1 MGPAAQIVARKKLGK
16 FLAEPPKRQSQIPS
30 TPATQNQRLLLP
42 ASPAPQRP
50 VQVNG
55 VYNHQMPNTSL
66 RDVPGSSNVTYTN
79 KGVNV
84 HGHASTGS
92 GKITCPLNGG
102 LNFLKTSRE
111 GLVYERRDHSD
122 HLRGKMNINAINER
136 DGKNAM
142 QTEMDAA
149 NAGINLNIFKGKE
162 MAGNTGMNLDILK
175 GKQIINNGNM
185 NLKGNVS
192 QNINAH
198 PHHQNQNNRF
208 YLAAHF
214 RVIRF
219 EDSVSPG
226 TSKTPRVGYKAIDMM
241 AKTSYKKL
249 GKQVIQSAQ
258 THDDNH
264 KKLLNFMSRSNNYL
278 KSTFV
283 PSQTALASQVLL
295 ASHALLST
303 QSFSPPPP
311 KHVEFPSVLN
321 LASVSPLTLN
331 SAAKTGQ
338 PLDLSRPGTWGPR
351 AVDNIPKLQMQTKDD
366 RPVNRGASLRQEIIK
381 PLSSAMQGMSLYPA
395 NFVQER
401 AIKQYPRGNQRQS
414 LMDNQQPDLA
424 LQL

>member
-162 MAGNTGMNLDILK
+162 MAGK
-175 GKQIINNGNM
+175 K
-185 NLKGNVS
+185 
-192 QNINAH
+192 
-198 PHHQNQNNRF
+198 
-208 YLAAHF
+208 
-214 RVIRF
+214 
-219 EDSVSPG
+219 
-226 TSKTPRVGYKAIDMM
+226 SKK
-241 AKTSYKKL
+241 
-249 GKQVIQSAQ
+249 
-258 THDDNH
+258 
-264 KKLLNFMSRSNNYL
+264 YL
-278 KSTFV
+278 KSAFCLRKKR
-283 PSQTALASQVLL
+283 SLL
-295 ASHALLST
+295 DSTEKAGIFLL
-303 QSFSPPPP
+303 
-311 KHVEFPSVLN
+311 
-321 LASVSPLTLN
+321 
-331 SAAKTGQ
+331 
-338 PLDLSRPGTWGPR
+338 
-351 AVDNIPKLQMQTKDD
+351 
-366 RPVNRGASLRQEIIK
+366 
-381 PLSSAMQGMSLYPA
+381 LYR
-395 NFVQER
+395 E
-401 AIKQYPRGNQRQS
+401 
-414 LMDNQQPDLA
+414 L
-424 LQL
+424 